1 MRTLPILLFITFLL
15 GCSSNKVVED
25 SAQRSNES
33 LVEVIKS
40 NSLPRQLHFNLDS
53 VNSLAQIDSI
63 AFKTYFHGIHIN
75 NVEDLKLEYDPYS
88 RYYYHDYAVKDDLIF
103 FSIIHNDEVGYNN
116 LYHFIFDTVKG
127 KVVSADLLG
136 QAGGDGGHNQIEIFN
151 YSTDG
156 TELKITTI
164 SSLDEDYS
172 LGYTTSV
179 DSTNKI
185 YRLGNEGATLVKST
199 TVTRVDSIRTNN

>member
-1 MRTLPILLFITFLL
+1 MRTLPILLFITFLF

-25 SAQRSNES
+25 SAQQENKS
-33 LVEVIKS
+33 LVEVIKL
-40 NSLPRQLHFNLDS
+40 NAHPRQLHVNLDS

-63 AFKTYFHGIHIN
+63 TFKAHFHGIEIN

-88 RYYYHDYAVKDDLIF
+88 RYYYHDYAIKDNLIF

-116 LYHFIFDTVKG
+116 LYHFIFDTTKG
-127 KVVSADLLG
+127 KLVSADLLG
-136 QAGGDGGHNQIEIFN
+136 QAGGDGGHNQIEIFD

-156 TELKITTI
+156 TVLKITTI

-172 LGYTTSV
+172 LGYTTTV
-179 DSTNKI
+179 DSINKI
-185 YRLGNEGATLVKST
+185 YKLGNEGAILVKST